1 MTDTTPHPIPAIAPG
16 HTAVIT
22 GAASGIGRAAAL
34 RLAGMGL
41 KVVLADLPGEALEA
55 AAAEAGRAAQ
65 GGAADIRAVPTDVSR
80 FDNMDRLRQVAY
92 EAFGAVHVLMNN
104 AGIGPNPGSTWRNL
118 DGWHTILDVNLWGVI
133 NGVQAFVTAM
143 LAQGT
148 PGLVVNTGSKQ
159 GITTPPGNAAYNVSK
174 AGVKAFTEALAH
186 ELRNTPGSRIS
197 AHLLIPGFTFT
208 GLTKASERPPAAWTA
223 DQVVDF
229 MLARVA
235 EGDFYIL
242 CPDNDV
248 ARETDEKRMQWAI
261 DDVIR
266 NRPALSR
273 WHPDFKDAFERFM
286 RE

>member
-1 MTDTTPHPIPAIAPG
+1 MTDTTSHPIPAIAPG

-92 EAFGAVHVLMNN
+92 EAFGAVHILMNN

-148 PGLVVNTGSKQ
+148 PGLIVNTGSKQ

-186 ELRNTPGSRIS
+186 ELRNTPGSRLS
-197 AHLLIPGFTFT
+197 AHLLIPGIYVHGPHEGVRAAAGRLDGRPGGRFHARPRGRGRFLHPVP
-208 GLTKASERPPAAWTA
+208 GQRRRPGNRREADAMGHRRRHPEQAGPVALAS
-223 DQVVDF
+223 
-229 MLARVA
+229 
-235 EGDFYIL
+235 
-242 CPDNDV
+242 
-248 ARETDEKRMQWAI
+248 
-261 DDVIR
+261 
-266 NRPALSR
+266 
-273 WHPDFKDAFERFM
+273 
-286 RE
+286 